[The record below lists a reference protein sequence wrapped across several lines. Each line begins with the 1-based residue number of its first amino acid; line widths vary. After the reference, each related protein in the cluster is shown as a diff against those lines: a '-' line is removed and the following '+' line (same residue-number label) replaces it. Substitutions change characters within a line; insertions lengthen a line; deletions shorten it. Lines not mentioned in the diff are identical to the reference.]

1 MRKGDLKGVDRLRGA
16 ERLMCNGRGVARSLV
31 RRLWMVL
38 GWAAVVREV
47 IRVVRR
53 SAAAGEGYPALCQ
66 SVGAANWEERGEGLH
81 SM

>member
-1 MRKGDLKGVDRLRGA
+1 MKGVDRLRGA
-16 ERLMCNGRGVARSLV
+16 ERLMCNGSEVARSLV
-31 RRLWMVL
+31 KRLWMVL

-53 SAAAGEGYPALCQ
+53 SAAAREGYPALCQ
-66 SVGAANWEERGEGLH
+66 SVGGANRGKGGEGLH